1 MHQSA
6 SLTRYITKNTPSIRR
21 CRIGYLDEISLLAID
36 DRRDDQAFLEAL
48 MGLVQYSSCHRSNL
62 LVAEPFEILVNQI
75 DQTRSTLKQRKQRDR
90 LAATSGLTRTRR

>member
-6 SLTRYITKNTPSIRR
+6 SLARYITKNTPSIRR
-21 CRIGYLDEISLLAID
+21 CCIGYLDKISLLAID

-48 MGLVQYSSCHRSNL
+48 MGLVQYTPCHRSNL

-75 DQTRSTLKQRKQRDR
+75 DQTRSALKQCKQRDR
-90 LAATSGLTRTRR
+90 LAATSGSTGTRR